1 MRSRGLI
8 AALLAALL
16 LMLPMGCA
24 STEAEE
30 ATMDWPVRIM
40 ATFAEGVDATDP
52 DTLARIAAELERPV
66 EYARQLSGERNHLIT
81 IGRRSGDDPEAF
93 ASTLA
98 GLDFI
103 ERAEPDRRRYHQS
116 K

>member
-1 MRSRGLI
+1 M
-8 AALLAALL
+8 
-16 LMLPMGCA
+16 
-24 STEAEE
+24 
-30 ATMDWPVRIM
+30 
-40 ATFAEGVDATDP
+40 
-52 DTLARIAAELERPV
+52 

-81 IGRRSGDDPEAF
+81 IGRRSSDDPEAF